1 VRSHSCSS
9 RSDSLGEA
17 RNGLPLPF
25 LCELSPCALAVIPPN
40 FLPLRPLKMKSFR
53 YVHVLHQISSVAFS
67 SLITAPATGFFILF
81 MLFGFNHSLA
91 DTFLEQARSLTGDAP
106 PGMVRECKQSNDS
119 GPPSPLVMPQV
130 CKTVLIDEDDWKER
144 VDDTIRQFYLTF
156 SVFGLLFWMTANN
169 QPSELIGWIR
179 RKCKQQN

>member
-1 VRSHSCSS
+1 R
-9 RSDSLGEA
+9 
-17 RNGLPLPF
+17 
-25 LCELSPCALAVIPPN
+25 
-40 FLPLRPLKMKSFR
+40 
-53 YVHVLHQISSVAFS
+53 
-67 SLITAPATGFFILF
+67 TG
-81 MLFGFNHSLA
+81 GS
-91 DTFLEQARSLTGDAP
+91 Q

-169 QPSELIGWIR
+169 QPSELISWIR
-179 RKCKQQN
+179 RKSKHQN

>member
-1 VRSHSCSS
+1 
-9 RSDSLGEA
+9 
-17 RNGLPLPF
+17 
-25 LCELSPCALAVIPPN
+25 
-40 FLPLRPLKMKSFR
+40 MKSFR

-106 PGMVRECKQSNDS
+106 PGMVRECKQLSDS
-119 GPPSPLVMPQV
+119 DPSSPLVMPQV
-130 CKTVLIDEDDWKER
+130 CKTVLIGEDDWKER

-179 RKCKQQN
+179 RKSKHQN